1 MFQYL
6 RFDLIGATWFFKN
19 FIYKSTSI
27 YLAIQKQLSVYLC
40 TASNS
45 CIISGIIL
53 LWIWMSLTLNF
64 FSLLFFSLFLSAPL
78 SHLITLFIYIQKPT
92 YYYILMLYVEKYESN
107 SLLLL
112 NNGQRRLLKVKQGV
126 SSDCF
131 SCT

>member
-1 MFQYL
+1 MVIGVPVYSQQFLHNIWYHFTL
-6 RFDLIGATWFFKN
+6 DLDESHIKF
-19 FIYKSTSI
+19 
-27 YLAIQKQLSVYLC
+27 
-40 TASNS
+40 
-45 CIISGIIL
+45 L
-53 LWIWMSLTLNF
+53 LPSL
-64 FSLLFFSLFLSAPL
+64 FSLFLSAPL

-92 YYYILMLYVEKYESN
+92 YYYILMLYVEKYESS